1 MTLNFR
7 TLSASDADFAEC
19 MTIRRVVFIGEQN
32 VPEAEEIDDLD
43 GEAVHFLAE
52 RDGEAVG
59 TARVLFKSDAVKVTR
74 VAVLREARGLGVG
87 AALMKYIEG
96 VLPGRDFILDAQ
108 MHALAFYE
116 RLGYVAE
123 GEVFM
128 DAGIPHRHMRKT
140 AL

>member
-7 TLSASDADFAEC
+7 TVGVSDPDFAQC

-32 VPEAEEIDDLD
+32 VPEEEEIDDLD
-43 GEAVHFLAE
+43 AGALHFLAE
-52 RDGEAVG
+52 QDGVALG
-59 TARVLFKSDAVKVTR
+59 TARVLFKGAAAKITR

-87 AALMKYIEG
+87 AALMTYIERA
-96 VLPGRDFILDAQ
+96 VPGRDFVLDAQ

-123 GEVFM
+123 GDVFM
-128 DAGIPHRHMRKT
+128 DAGIPHRHMRKRL
-140 AL
+140 A